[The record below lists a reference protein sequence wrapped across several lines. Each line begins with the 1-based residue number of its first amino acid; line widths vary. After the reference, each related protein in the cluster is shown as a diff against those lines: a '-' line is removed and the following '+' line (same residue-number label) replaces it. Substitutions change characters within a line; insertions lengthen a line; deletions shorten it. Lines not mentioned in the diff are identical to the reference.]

1 MDLLYAIDRTL
12 FLFLNRTV
20 ANPVFDWLM
29 PIITEEHNQYIPIL
43 LIWLTLMIFCGK
55 KGRITGLLI
64 IVIITLSDQ
73 LSSSVIKPLVGR
85 TRPCFVVDGVRLLID
100 QSRSFS
106 FPSSHATNMAAAATL
121 FSVKYPRGRIVIIS
135 IAAAVAYSRIYVGVH
150 YPSDLIGGAILGVLC
165 AAVVL
170 MAERLITQWYQ
181 NRKGDAVK
189 SLQTGI
195 SEIPSDDYQE

>member
-1 MDLLYAIDRTL
+1 MDFLYAVDRTL

-20 ANPVFDWLM
+20 ANPVLDWLM

-64 IVIITLSDQ
+64 IIIITLSDQ

-121 FSVKYPRGRIVIIS
+121 FSVKYPRGRIIIIS

-150 YPSDLIGGAILGVLC
+150 YPSDLVGGAILGVLC

-170 MAERLITQWYQ
+170 MAERLIVQWSQ
-181 NRKGDAVK
+181 KRKRDT
-189 SLQTGI
+189 SDSEQTDVSGI
-195 SEIPSDDYQE
+195 SSVEGQG